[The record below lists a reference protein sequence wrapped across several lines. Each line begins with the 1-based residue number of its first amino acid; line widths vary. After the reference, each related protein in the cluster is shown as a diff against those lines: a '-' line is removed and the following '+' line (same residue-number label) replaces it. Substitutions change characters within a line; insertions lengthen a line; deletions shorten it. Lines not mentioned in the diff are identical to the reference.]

1 MVGLFIIGI
10 IAAGITV
17 LIRLKTSKRKPVIEA
32 KMVDA
37 WVYGKQLPYI
47 ELEDV
52 VKLDNIKQLEFV
64 A

>member
-1 MVGLFIIGI
+1 
-10 IAAGITV
+10 
-17 LIRLKTSKRKPVIEA
+17 
-32 KMVDA
+32 MVDA

-52 VKLDNIKQLEFV
+52 VKLDNIKQLELV